1 MLVVM
6 IGLPLEEQLL
16 ESTFLAN
23 KEVWQFPGANLEIE
37 LNGIMA
43 DNVGNSMLTVST
55 PPSTIPSPTTTE
67 LSRKAWDVLTEIN
80 NSIDGNPSS
89 LTFQNGKGSKIGK

>member
-1 MLVVM
+1 SSHQSKWYKVKWTEQRVLIYPMRNIKVELNKSKSAPPESFSQFC
-6 IGLPLEEQLL
+6 LPLSHEQ
-16 ESTFLAN
+16 N
-23 KEVWQFPGANLEIE
+23 
-37 LNGIMA
+37 
-43 DNVGNSMLTVST
+43 VST

-89 LTFQNGKGSKIGK
+89 LTFQNGKGSKI